1 MSFHTFELEYFQS
14 QFERT
19 VDYNLAD
26 SSVQCVG
33 VRHLLGDGTAP
44 LLELPLYYPE
54 VNGTALLR
62 ERIAALYPD
71 AKAGNVL
78 VTVGAAQANW
88 IIAGTLLSPGDG
100 VIVIS
105 PGYRQIWGLA
115 KNLGCTVKE
124 VHLQAD
130 GDWRLD
136 LDRVEHELESL
147 AASRNKL
154 VSVVNPNN
162 PTGSILSGSEMQRI
176 VRICEKHG
184 AWLHADEVYR
194 GTEFEGAPTPSF
206 WGMYDK
212 LVCVN
217 SLSKAY
223 GLAGLRIGWAVGSP
237 EIVEALWR
245 RHEYAVIAA
254 AGPSMQLA
262 EVALEP
268 HTRQALLDRQKHLS
282 RQGHAILG
290 DWMRQQQ
297 GRFSVNQAAAT
308 SIAFV
313 RYHLDID
320 SVELAH
326 HIRTRASVLVA
337 PGAYLG
343 AEHHLRIAVGYE
355 PEKLRTAL
363 RRIASAVTELP
374 ELPKSRAKR
383 EIPIAS
389 SQ

>member
-1 MSFHTFELEYFQS
+1 VSFHTFELEYFQS

-26 SSVQCVG
+26 SSVQCAG
-33 VRHLLGDGTAP
+33 VRDLLGEEAAP

-78 VTVGAAQANW
+78 VTVGAAQANSM
-88 IIAGTLLSPGDG
+88 IAATLLSPGDG

-105 PGYRQIWGLA
+105 PGYRQMWGLA

-130 GDWRLD
+130 HEWRLD
-136 LDRVEHELESL
+136 LDRVEHELEAL
-147 AASRNKL
+147 RSRDKL
-154 VSVVNPNN
+154 VSIVNPNN
-162 PTGSILSGSEMQRI
+162 PTGSILSASEMERM
-176 VRICEKHG
+176 VRICEEHG

-194 GTEFEGAPTPSF
+194 GTEFEGPPTPSF
-206 WGMYDK
+206 WGTYDK

-223 GLAGLRIGWAVGSP
+223 GLAGLRIGWVVASP
-237 EIVEALWR
+237 EMVEALWR

-262 EVALEP
+262 EIALEP
-268 HTRQALLDRQKHLS
+268 HKRQALLDRQKRLS
-282 RQGHAILG
+282 RQGHAILE
-290 DWMRQQQ
+290 DWIHQQQ
-297 GRFSVNQAAAT
+297 GRFSANRAAAT

-313 RYHLDID
+313 RCHLDIG

-337 PGAYLG
+337 PGAHLG
-343 AEHHLRIAVGYE
+343 EEHHLRIAVGYE
-355 PEKLRTAL
+355 PEKLKAAL
-363 RRIASAVTELP
+363 GRISASV
-374 ELPKSRAKR
+374 S
-383 EIPIAS
+383 EILAAAAS
-389 SQ
+389 